1 MRRCHGEIDGDL
13 NDERLRC
20 VVVLW
25 SCVELSMGLREIIQC
40 LEKAPLLLVYRKVLL
55 VLPLSRIFQDTMLL
69 KRINHNRGR
78 TLMIFTN

>member
-25 SCVELSMGLREIIQC
+25 CCVELSMGLREILQC
-40 LEKAPLLLVYRKVLL
+40 LEKAPPTVPISAFTIKNLLRHYAKQAFKH
-55 VLPLSRIFQDTMLL
+55 S
-69 KRINHNRGR
+69 K
-78 TLMIFTN
+78 